1 MKSICGAD
9 CGSCDLFKNA
19 ACKGCESSGCCPFGK
34 KCFISEYIKNGGME
48 SYNAFKKQLINEFNE
63 LHIDG
68 MPEITELY
76 PLNGAFVNMAYPMP
90 SGSKLK
96 LLDDNEIYLGTQAEC
111 LYNDGSAAR
120 CFGLAAGMGFLLVCE
135 YGENGSDPQLIEYRR
150 R

>member
-1 MKSICGAD
+1 
-9 CGSCDLFKNA
+9 
-19 ACKGCESSGCCPFGK
+19 
-34 KCFISEYIKNGGME
+34 ME

-96 LLDDNEIYLGTQAEC
+96 LLDDNDIYLGTQAEC